1 MKTTTFF
8 FSSRR
13 RHTRYI
19 GDWSSDVCSSDLTAA
34 SNTPSNYSVFLN
46 LTVVRGI
53 NDFDRR
59 PFPMTYL
66 GANASSNNTK
76 TRSEE
81 RRVGKESRYRGS
93 QEREKKKIEKA
104 RSEYENKEEQ

>member
-1 MKTTTFF
+1 VRAAARSTVALPAQTEPIPVHGFT
-8 FSSRR
+8 
-13 RHTRYI
+13 
-19 GDWSSDVCSSDLTAA
+19 DLSTSPMALTNGTLSPYRAPPGTSFLFQVKLTTAA
-34 SNTPSNYSVFLN
+34 SNTASNYSVFLN

-76 TRSEE
+76 P
-81 RRVGKESRYRGS
+81 GS
-93 QEREKKKIEKA
+93 WLVVNQP
-104 RSEYENKEEQ
+104 